1 MALSVPSIYLA
12 SVTLTSVCLVCAPL
26 SNCLCYCPFNLSSQ
40 QSPSIYLD
48 LCPPSLSISWRCPSL
63 CLVCEIPS
71 PSYLCLVCNYI
82 LCLVYYPPYF
92 VMFIFPLFIPLP
104 PQSYCRLGK
113 CQSLSQSIIIDADKA
128 YKLQLEKHHCCSFFK
143 ASLLHLKMTTMMLYL
158 FNNDALLC

>member
-1 MALSVPSIYLA
+1 M
-12 SVTLTSVCLVCAPL
+12 
-26 SNCLCYCPFNLSSQ
+26 
-40 QSPSIYLD
+40 
-48 LCPPSLSISWRCPSL
+48 PSLSANAFAQICVTTDPLCLCVMDSPSYPVCSPTSICLVFIKASL

-92 VMFIFPLFIPLP
+92 VMFIFPLSIPLP